1 MKSVFVKRLI
11 FSQNSKAELINRL
24 GLADFSSSSGEGVH
38 ILDNSENCI
47 SCHFLFEK
55 VYSQSTYNI
64 ATEEFEQIEF
74 KRVECIPFFVDL
86 EQETL
91 DIIGNKAQAARVIE
105 FFGKI
110 TKYQVGIEDVQ
121 INLLKL
127 LQNCSLNGILF
138 NISKVKIAEYSFFDN
153 IVGDCSLNL
162 FGYPK
167 ALDIVKKYEHQITNV
182 TISISMED
190 TYSVAF
196 YRSGAVAIYKDADS
210 IDIEIIRLLK
220 QGL

>member
-11 FSQNSKAELINRL
+11 FSQNSKAELMKQL
-24 GLADFSSSSGEGVH
+24 CSAVFSSSSGEGIH
-38 ILDNSENCI
+38 ILNNSENYI

-64 ATEEFEQIEF
+64 ETEEFDRIEF
-74 KRVECIPFFVDL
+74 KRVECIPFFIDL
-86 EQETL
+86 EQSTL
-91 DIIGNKAQAARVIE
+91 DIIGNKQQATRVME
-105 FFGKI
+105 FFGKV
-110 TKYQVGIEDVQ
+110 TKYRIGIEDVQ

-127 LQNCSLNGILF
+127 LQNCVQNKILF

-167 ALDIVKKYEHQITNV
+167 ALDVVKKYEQQITNV

-196 YRSGAVAIYKDADS
+196 YKSGAVAIYKDADS
-210 IDIEIIRLLK
+210 IDIQMIRLLK

>member
-1 MKSVFVKRLI
+1 MKSVFVKKLI
-11 FSQNSKAELINRL
+11 FSRNSKAELINQL
-24 GLADFSSSSGEGVH
+24 GLVDFSSSSGEGVH
-38 ILDNSENCI
+38 VLDSSKNHI
-47 SCHFLFEK
+47 SCQFLFEK

-64 ATEEFEQIEF
+64 ATEEFERIEF

-91 DIIGNKAQAARVIE
+91 DIIGNKHQAARVIE

-110 TKYQVGIEDVQ
+110 TKYRVGIEDVQ

-127 LQNCSLNGILF
+127 LQNCSQNGIPF

-167 ALDIVKKYEHQITNV
+167 ALDIVKKYEQQITNV
-182 TISISMED
+182 TVSISMED

-196 YRSGAVAIYKDADS
+196 YKSGAVAIYKDADS

>member
-11 FSQNSKAELINRL
+11 FSQNSKAELINQL

-86 EQETL
+86 EQGTL
-91 DIIGNKAQAARVIE
+91 DIIGNKQQAAREIE
-105 FFGKI
+105 FFWEN
-110 TKYQVGIEDVQ
+110 Y
-121 INLLKL
+121 
-127 LQNCSLNGILF
+127 
-138 NISKVKIAEYSFFDN
+138 
-153 IVGDCSLNL
+153 
-162 FGYPK
+162 
-167 ALDIVKKYEHQITNV
+167 
-182 TISISMED
+182 
-190 TYSVAF
+190 
-196 YRSGAVAIYKDADS
+196 
-210 IDIEIIRLLK
+210 
-220 QGL
+220 